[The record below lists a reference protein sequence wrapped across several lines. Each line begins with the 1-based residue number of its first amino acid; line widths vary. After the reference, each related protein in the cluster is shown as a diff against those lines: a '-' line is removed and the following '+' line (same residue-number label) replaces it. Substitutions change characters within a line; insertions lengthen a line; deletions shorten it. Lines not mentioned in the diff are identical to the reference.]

1 VEQVVSIA
9 LLLILFDGGM
19 GIGWGR
25 FRRAAVPISV
35 VGVLGTFLTAGGCAV
50 LVHAGFGIGWYASI
64 LVATAV
70 APTDP
75 AVVFSVLG
83 RREISGRSGTILEGE
98 SGANDPVGIALMVSL
113 ITAGG
118 ITGTAMGDLVGTFLL
133 QMLVGLLVGVA
144 GGKALAWFMHRVL
157 LPSPGLYPLRTL
169 ACVLALYGT
178 ATLLHG
184 SGFLAVFVAGVLVGD
199 ERTPYKREID
209 QFHSALSSLGELVAF
224 IVLGLTV
231 DLATI
236 ARVDVWL
243 PGLVLGVV
251 LAVVVRPVAV
261 GLCLLPVR
269 LDLNERLF
277 VLVAGLKG
285 AVPILLGTLLLE
297 SKVPDAA
304 RLYGVVVVVVVFSVV
319 VQGGLV
325 PAIISWLR
333 LPTRPLDA

>member
-1 VEQVVSIA
+1 
-9 LLLILFDGGM
+9 M
-19 GIGWGR
+19 GIGLG
-25 FRRAAVPISV
+25 VGV
-35 VGVLGTFLTAGGCAV
+35 VGAAAIAAMIRWAPFPDRTLYPVAV
-50 LVHAGFGIGWYASI
+50 I
-64 LVATAV
+64 
-70 APTDP
+70 
-75 AVVFSVLG
+75 
-83 RREISGRSGTILEGE
+83 
-98 SGANDPVGIALMVSL
+98 LMV
-113 ITAGG
+113 
-118 ITGTAMGDLVGTFLL
+118 
-133 QMLVGLLVGVA
+133 GV
-144 GGKALAWFMHRVL
+144 V
-157 LPSPGLYPLRTL
+157 
-169 ACVLALYGT
+169 YGA
-178 ATLLHG
+178 ATVAHG